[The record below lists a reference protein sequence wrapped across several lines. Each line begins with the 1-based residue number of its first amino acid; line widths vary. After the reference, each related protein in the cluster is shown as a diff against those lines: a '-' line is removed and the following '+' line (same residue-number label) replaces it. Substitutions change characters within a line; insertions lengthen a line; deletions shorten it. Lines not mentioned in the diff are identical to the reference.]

1 MQAMKY
7 LKHTLYAA
15 LAAVAV
21 TACTGDFEEY
31 NTNPNKLTQ
40 GSITPISMLE
50 PLLYSATNSFDNY
63 MLAILA
69 GWRSFLTI
77 RPMSSATTGRKRIEK
92 RASSHE
98 MRIIATR

>member
-15 LAAVAV
+15 VAALAVT

-40 GSITPISMLE
+40 GSITPI
-50 PLLYSATNSFDNY
+50 
-63 MLAILA
+63 
-69 GWRSFLTI
+69 
-77 RPMSSATTGRKRIEK
+77 
-92 RASSHE
+92 
-98 MRIIATR
+98 

>member
-1 MQAMKY
+1 MPESDSSS
-7 LKHTLYAA
+7 
-15 LAAVAV
+15 V
-21 TACTGDFEEY
+21 
-31 NTNPNKLTQ
+31 LTM
-40 GSITPISMLE
+40 SPMRFWLV
-50 PLLYSATNSFDNY
+50 
-63 MLAILA
+63 LA